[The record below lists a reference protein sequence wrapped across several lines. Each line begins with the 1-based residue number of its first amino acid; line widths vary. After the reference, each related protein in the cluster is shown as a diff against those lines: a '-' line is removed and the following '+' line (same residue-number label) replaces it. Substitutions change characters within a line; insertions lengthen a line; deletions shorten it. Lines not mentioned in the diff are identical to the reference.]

1 LPVLRNKDK
10 ENPMAEKRKKV
21 LITDPIS
28 EEGIESLRKE
38 AQVDI
43 KTTLKPEEI
52 IAIIGNYDA
61 LIVRSQTK
69 VTAAIIE
76 AGKNLQVIARAGV
89 GIDNVDVEA
98 ATRCGVIVI
107 NAPTGNTV
115 SAAEHAIALMLAL
128 ARNIPQANASL
139 KSCEWKRN
147 EFMGTELRGKTLGI
161 VGLGNVGSEVAKR
174 AQSFEM
180 RLIGIDP
187 LVTEEYAQKIGVT
200 LVEKDQ
206 LFKESDFVTLHIP
219 LTPQTKGYIGKKEFD
234 IVKPNLRIVN
244 CARGGLIDEKE
255 LVKAI
260 HEKRVAGAAIDVF
273 EKEPCTE
280 SILFGENKI
289 IVTPHLGAST
299 EEAQVLA
306 ARDVAEQIVD
316 IFKGLPA
323 RAAINMPYIP
333 SETMMAL
340 KPYLKLTDTLC
351 KLIYAMAE
359 GQSKSI
365 RIKYNG
371 DIANYDTNIIKAT
384 VISGLLYGASD
395 ERVNVVNC
403 GVLAAKR
410 GLTVIEEK
418 EATCANYTSCLTVE
432 ITTTTGVWAVAGT
445 IMNNEAHIVR
455 VNDYWLDIVPTPGS
469 YLLFSDHRDR
479 PGFIGA
485 IGKITG
491 DANVNISSMH
501 LGRLKPRGQALLV
514 LSLDEPLPEKQQQQ
528 IMALPDV
535 TSVKLVAL

>member
-1 LPVLRNKDK
+1 
-10 ENPMAEKRKKV
+10 MAEKRKKV
-21 LITDPIS
+21 LVTDPVP
-28 EEGIESLRKE
+28 EEGIENLRKD

-43 KTTLKPEEI
+43 KTDLKPEQI
-52 IAIIGNYDA
+52 IAIIGDYDA

-76 AGKNLQVIARAGV
+76 AGKNLEVIARAGV

-98 ATRCGVIVI
+98 ATRCGVVVV

-139 KSCEWKRN
+139 KSCQWKRS

-161 VGLGNVGSEVAKR
+161 IGLGNVGSEVAKR
-174 AQSFEM
+174 AQAFEM

-187 LVTEEYAQKIGVT
+187 LVSEEYAKKIGVE
-200 LVEKDQ
+200 LVNIRQ
-206 LFKESDFVTLHIP
+206 LMKESDFLTLHIP
-219 LTPQTKGYIGKKEFD
+219 LTAKTKGIIGEKE
-234 IVKPNLRIVN
+234 IALAKPNLRIIN

-280 SILFGENKI
+280 SILFGEDKI

-306 ARDVAEQIVD
+306 TRDVAEQIAD

-333 SETMMAL
+333 AETMLAL
-340 KPYLKLTDTLC
+340 KPYLKLTETLC
-351 KLIYAMAE
+351 KLVYTLAE
-359 GQSKSI
+359 GQSKAI

-371 DIANYDTNIIKAT
+371 DIASYDTNIIKAT
-384 VISGLLYGASD
+384 VISGLLYGESD
-395 ERVNVVNC
+395 ERVNIINC
-403 GVLAAKR
+403 NVIAAKR
-410 GLTVIEEK
+410 GLTIIEEK
-418 EATCANYTSCLTVE
+418 ETTCANYASLLTIE
-432 ITTTTGVWAVAGT
+432 ITTTTGAWTVAGT
-445 IMNNEAHIVR
+445 IMNSESHIVR
-455 VNDYWLDIVPTPGS
+455 VNDYWLDIVPTPGA
-469 YLLFSDHRDR
+469 YFLFSDHRDR

-485 IGKITG
+485 VGKITG

-514 LSLDEPLPEKQQQQ
+514 LSLDEPLPEKAQQQ
-528 IMALPDV
+528 ILALPDV
-535 TSVKLVAL
+535 ASVKLVAL